1 MIRLF
6 GLATLGALAACG
18 LLSNDITLVRLH
30 LPAKSFSI
38 DTADWRLPPSS
49 TVPMVPCSAGCGSLC
64 TGGACTGTCNQA
76 SGNCEA
82 DVPVSLKND
91 YNLAAE
97 APDYQ
102 TFASLNV
109 VSVTVDDI
117 YFDISSNTLNVDTPE
132 LEVVMGPPTV
142 NSPDDPAAE
151 LVGTIPAV
159 RAGQT
164 GRVDLVFAP
173 NGQAVL
179 KKYMDNFKTPFRV
192 LVGGDVTVTGGQ
204 QTPAGKLVGAVQA
217 DAHASLGG

>member
-6 GLATLGALAACG
+6 GLAALATAACG
-18 LLSNDITLVRLH
+18 LLSSDITLVKLH

-38 DTADWRLPPSS
+38 DTADWRLPPAT

-64 TGGACTGTCNQA
+64 SGGACTGTCNQA
-76 SGNCEA
+76 SGSCEA

-91 YNLAAE
+91 YNLATE

-102 TFASLNV
+102 AFASLSV

-117 YFDISSNTLNVDTPE
+117 YFDISSNTLNVDTPA
-132 LEVVMGPPTV
+132 LEVVMGPQTV
-142 NSPDDPAAE
+142 NSASDPAAE

-159 RAGQT
+159 HAGQT
-164 GRVDLVFAP
+164 GRVYLVFAP

-192 LVGGDVTVTGGQ
+192 LVGGDVIVTGGQ